1 MALLFLF
8 VLVGA
13 LLSAPWKEWPCFKW
27 RKVICLSK
35 GRSSSSP
42 SAFFFFNV
50 AYTILLCLFLLH
62 IPIRPSFSPHIN
74 PRFHPSLWWNSSI
87 NQPASEGRLHSAPC
101 CSKGNDGV
109 QVWLLWQQYHCY
121 TSSSQRSLEI
131 RCHTKSAAFNSMII
145 WPAVGLWSIAAT
157 VRIHTHTHTL
167 SFTPTCPFSSS
178 CIVIYCVDVCSAVR
192 LWMLYRW
199 LQSLWDREPSFP
211 SSPSTGFIWD
221 KLQATEASRKG
232 ERVGSRQY

>member
-1 MALLFLF
+1 MTQSDLPFKRTFLF
-8 VLVGA
+8 FPF
-13 LLSAPWKEWPCFKW
+13 SF
-27 RKVICLSK
+27 
-35 GRSSSSP
+35 
-42 SAFFFFNV
+42 FFFFNV

-62 IPIRPSFSPHIN
+62 MPIRPSFSPHIN

-87 NQPASEGRLHSAPC
+87 NQPASEGRLHSAPR

-131 RCHTKSAAFNSMII
+131 RCHTKSAAFNSMIM

-157 VRIHTHTHTL
+157 VRIHTHTNTH

-199 LQSLWDREPSFP
+199 LQVIVRQRAFLPLQSLDWVHL
-211 SSPSTGFIWD
+211 G
-221 KLQATEASRKG
+221 QAPGYWGIEEGGACRFTAVAHKHLW
-232 ERVGSRQY
+232 